1 MRVAF
6 IQKNDTIT
14 IYEGLDPTIVDE
26 MEADGFLNGHNI
38 SIDFDDMFDY
48 EVRIGDY
55 GYDSLFMAM
64 VQNYN
69 LNQIIREEWD
79 LNQDEAHC
87 IDALIDF
94 NLNITD
100 SRQKY
105 YVDQEK
111 GVLAYLSRDKKK
123 LYVTT
128 YGGFAGRFEMNL
140 LASQSTDGEPLRRP
154 MEELLGLV
162 DDDVEIIIS
171 RDCDKNYI
179 KNFLGGVTL
188 EDVIDQ
194 VDYLINV
201 ESGSIVYKEEFVDQ
215 AHGYKHLGEGRFKK
229 DSFCFQALKEVKC
242 F

>member
-48 EVRIGDY
+48 AVRIGDY

-64 VQNYN
+64 VQNHN
-69 LNQIIREEWD
+69 INQIIREEWD
-79 LNQDEAHC
+79 LGPDEIHC
-87 IDALIDF
+87 IDALLDF
-94 NLNITD
+94 NRDITNN
-100 SRQKY
+100 RQNY
-105 YVDQEK
+105 YVDQDK
-111 GVLAYLSRDKKK
+111 GVLAYLNRDKNK

-128 YGGFAGRFEMNL
+128 YGGYAGRFENNL
-140 LASQSTDGEPLRRP
+140 LTSQSTKGEPLRRP
-154 MEELLGLV
+154 MEELLGMAG
-162 DDDVEIIIS
+162 DDVEIIVS
-171 RDCDKNYI
+171 KDCDKNYI
-179 KNFLGGVTL
+179 KQFLEGETL
-188 EDVIDQ
+188 ANYIDQ

-201 ESGSIVYKEEFVDQ
+201 DSGNILYKEEFVDE
-215 AHGYKHLGEGRFKK
+215 ASRYKYIGEGRFKK
-229 DSFCFQALKEVKC
+229 YNFCFQALKEVKC

>member
-14 IYEGLDPTIVDE
+14 IYEGLDPIIVDE

-64 VQNYN
+64 VQNYS
-69 LNQIIREEWD
+69 LNQMIREEWD
-79 LNQDEAHC
+79 LRPDEIQC
-87 IDALIDF
+87 IDALLDF
-94 NLNITD
+94 NLDITN
-100 SRQKY
+100 SRQRY

-111 GVLAYLSRDKKK
+111 GVLAYLSRDKSK

-128 YGGFAGRFEMNL
+128 YGGYAGRFEMNL
-140 LASQSTDGEPLRRP
+140 LTSQSRDGEPLRRP

-162 DDDVEIIIS
+162 DDNVEIIAS
-171 RDCDKNYI
+171 KDCDKTYI
-179 KNFLGGVTL
+179 KQFLDGDTL
-188 EDVIDQ
+188 AKYIDQ

-201 ESGSIVYKEEFVDQ
+201 ESGSIVYKEEFVDE
-215 AHGYKHLGEGRFKK
+215 ASRYKHIGGGRFKK
-229 DSFCFQALKEVKC
+229 YNFYFQALKEVKC

>member
-1 MRVAF
+1 MRVSF

-38 SIDFDDMFDY
+38 AIDFDDMFDY

-64 VQNYN
+64 VQNYS
-69 LNQIIREEWD
+69 LNQMIREEWD
-79 LNQDEAHC
+79 LRPDEIQC
-87 IDALIDF
+87 IDALLDF
-94 NLNITD
+94 NRDITN

-111 GVLAYLSRDKKK
+111 GVLAYLSRDKSK

-128 YGGFAGRFEMNL
+128 YGGYAGRFEMNL
-140 LASQSTDGEPLRRP
+140 LTSQSRDGEPLRRP

-162 DDDVEIIIS
+162 DDDVEIIAS
-171 RDCDKNYI
+171 KDCDKTYI
-179 KNFLGGVTL
+179 KQFLDGDTL
-188 EDVIDQ
+188 AKYIDQ

-201 ESGSIVYKEEFVDQ
+201 DSGNILYKEEFVDE
-215 AHGYKHLGEGRFKK
+215 ASRYKYIGEGKFKK
-229 DSFCFQALKEVKC
+229 YNFCFQALGELKC

>member
-14 IYEGLDPTIVDE
+14 IYEGLDPIIVDE

-48 EVRIGDY
+48 E
-55 GYDSLFMAM
+55 AM

-69 LNQIIREEWD
+69 LNQIIRGEWD

-140 LASQSTDGEPLRRP
+140 LTSQRTDGEPLRRP

-179 KNFLGGVTL
+179 KNLLDSGTL
-188 EDVIDQ
+188 AEVIDQ

-201 ESGSIVYKEEFVDQ
+201 ESGSIRYKEEFVDQ
-215 AHGYKHLGEGRFKK
+215 AHEYKHIGEGRFKK

>member
-55 GYDSLFMAM
+55 GYDSLFMSM
-64 VQNYN
+64 LQNAR
-69 LNQIIREEWD
+69 LNEIIREEWD
-79 LNQDEAHC
+79 LMPDEIHC
-87 IDALIDF
+87 IDALLDF

-128 YGGFAGRFEMNL
+128 YGGFAGRFENNL
-140 LASQSTDGEPLRRP
+140 LTSQSTDGEPLRRQ
-154 MEELLGLV
+154 MEELLGMAG
-162 DDDVEIIIS
+162 DDVEIIVS
-171 RDCDKNYI
+171 KDCDKNYI
-179 KNFLGGVTL
+179 KQFLEGETL
-188 EDVIDQ
+188 ANYIDQ

-201 ESGSIVYKEEFVDQ
+201 DSGNILYKEEFVDE
-215 AHGYKHLGEGRFKK
+215 ASRYKYIGEGRFKK
-229 DSFCFQALKEVKC
+229 YNFCFQALKEVKC